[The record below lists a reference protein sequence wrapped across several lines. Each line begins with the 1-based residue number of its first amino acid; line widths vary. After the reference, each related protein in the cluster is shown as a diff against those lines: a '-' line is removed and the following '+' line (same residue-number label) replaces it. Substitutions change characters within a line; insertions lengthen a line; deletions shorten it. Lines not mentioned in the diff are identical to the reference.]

1 MVTAQELHGSPETTS
16 PFSIVRNIAEG
27 LAPLT
32 VASAG
37 AAFLVTELLRVTMA
51 LASWVEEK
59 VRESRERSREKI
71 REEVREE
78 IRQELER
85 EFDDR
90 WRDLLQDDAPFEE
103 DA

>member
-1 MVTAQELHGSPETTS
+1 MVTAQEVHGAPATAS

-37 AAFLVTELLRVTMA
+37 AAFLVTELLRVSMA

-59 VRESRERSREKI
+59 LRESRKRSREKI

-90 WRDLLQDDAPFEE
+90 WREMVQDDVPLEE
-103 DA
+103 DV